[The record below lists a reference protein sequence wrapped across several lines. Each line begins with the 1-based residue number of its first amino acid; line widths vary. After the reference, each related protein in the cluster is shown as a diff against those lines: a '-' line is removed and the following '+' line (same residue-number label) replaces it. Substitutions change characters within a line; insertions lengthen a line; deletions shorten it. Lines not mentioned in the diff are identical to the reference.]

1 MEKGSRTQFVLFPH
15 GVDEVTGTHALVVGF
30 GELLGSAIERATEA
44 GADGEEAGDEG
55 GDQIFAGTRGDDGV
69 HGTRHSG
76 TVVSCKHKHHLQE
89 LAGVV
94 GEAATEPQQRH
105 DAADS
110 DLLFEN
116 VGDGQA
122 GVEEFLAAVVGDGG
136 DEGGGFADQT
146 QFLRPRVVD
155 GDFGDLGLG

>member
-1 MEKGSRTQFVLFPH
+1 MEKGLRTQFVFFPH
-15 GVDEVTGTHALVVGF
+15 GVDEVTGAHALVVGF
-30 GELLGSAIERATEA
+30 GEFFSGAIERSAEA

-55 GDQIFAGTRGDDGV
+55 GDQILAGTRGDDGV

-76 TVVSCKHKHHLQE
+76 TVVSSKHEHHLQE

-94 GEAATEPQQRH
+94 REAATEPEQRH

-116 VGDGQA
+116 VGDGQTR
-122 GVEEFLAAVVGDGG
+122 VEEFLPAVVGDGG
-136 DEGGGFADQT
+136 DEGGGFADEAQL
-146 QFLRPRVVD
+146 LRPGVVD
-155 GDFGDLGLG
+155 GDFGDLRLG